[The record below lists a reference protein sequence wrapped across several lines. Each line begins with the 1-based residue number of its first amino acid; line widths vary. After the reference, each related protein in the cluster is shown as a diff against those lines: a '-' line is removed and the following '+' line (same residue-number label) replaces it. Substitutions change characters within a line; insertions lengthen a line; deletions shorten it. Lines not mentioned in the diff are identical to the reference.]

1 MTTQAFPGVVG
12 EPVALRAALRLYPA
26 RYRRERGDELTAVFA
41 DSTAESGRLATARE
55 ALDLG
60 AYGLRMRTGL
70 TATST
75 AGRLLA
81 LAAPLIAGAIA
92 GLGLTRGGYEAAHSA
107 WVSMWDLPDRFTQV
121 PFYLGFLGQVFV
133 PLLLVAAV
141 LAGRWRLARYAAL
154 AVAFVGLWG
163 AAWWAAAYSWDPW
176 LVFLE
181 TSEATPALFAGV
193 LFALAP
199 QELLER
205 PGLRERGAVLAAMVG
220 GGLVLWAED
229 FYSSF
234 VLMDG
239 ATAGVLLL
247 VPLFALLFA
256 ARGRLLPAAVGLAV
270 LPLTLMF
277 SLFRL
282 WQVAGGVSGLLPW
295 ALGAAAALVLLGM
308 ALGRTRTGAGGDRSL
323 A

>member
-1 MTTQAFPGVVG
+1 MTTDQTMPGLLG
-12 EPVALRAALRLYPA
+12 EPVALRAALKLYPA

-70 TATST
+70 TSSST
-75 AGRLLA
+75 TGRLLA

-92 GLGLTRGGYEAAHSA
+92 GGGLARGVRDAVTPA
-107 WVSMWDLPDRFTQV
+107 WSSMWDLPDRIVQV
-121 PFYLGFLGQVFV
+121 PGYLWYVGQVAV

-141 LAGRWRLARYAAL
+141 LAGRWRLARTAGLAVASVGVLGVAWAAL
-154 AVAFVGLWG
+154 ALPDG
-163 AAWWAAAYSWDPW
+163 W
-176 LVFLE
+176 LTFLQ
-181 TSEATPALFAGV
+181 SCEATPQLFAGL

-205 PGLRERGAVLAAMVG
+205 PGRREWVLVVAGLAA
-220 GGLVLWAED
+220 GGLVLAAED
-229 FYSSF
+229 FYSSY

-239 ATAGVLLL
+239 TGAAVLLL

-256 ARGRLLPAAVGLAV
+256 VRGRLWPAAVGLAV

-282 WQVAGGVSGLLPW
+282 WQVTGGAAKLLPW
-295 ALGAAAALVLLGM
+295 ALGVATVMVLLGM
-308 ALGRTRTGAGGDRSL
+308 VLGRTRTGAGGDRSL